1 MGQKHFT
8 SFASIPHS
16 LVFLKGI
23 KHNYLK
29 WNIICIIAI
38 SSIQA
43 QNSAPS
49 SHFSFRFDNNTRG
62 EILINE
68 VRIPSS
74 GVAMYTYYESL
85 GWSGNAG
92 GYGGIQEHPYNNGKP
107 YIFSIWDN
115 PAQSDSIKEVDVGFG
130 TETES
135 FGGEGTGLKS
145 MNFVLGWE
153 PDVWYALVARCWPV
167 GTHTYYAYFVRDGTS
182 DIWRHL
188 VTMDV
193 SAENALMSPSSSF
206 IEDWSSTGANARETN
221 IRKAWKYAGGNWYP
235 MESGYYSVNKND
247 IEPGGR
253 SYNYRTN
260 WDGGIKEDA
269 TGKYYYMIS
278 GGAST
283 APTCDNGTT
292 FSIPRPGE
300 IAPDYPSFNV
310 ATLHAKV
317 SGTDLIVSWY
327 RDSTTLP
334 LLTYTFEVFNDSNCS
349 GTALAS
355 VSKTEPKRGA
365 DTLDISSLTPDSKKY
380 FLRMSVTDILVN
392 EVIPKIIPFGYGVGI
407 TQNSASYSYNRLNIR
422 LDNHGTLQ
430 FSVLKNSNY
439 TLSLRTLNGSEIIR
453 NKMRLSAGIQSIKLL
468 ERCSAGAYIVSISEE
483 SGITGRNI
491 VFYNGK

>member
-1 MGQKHFT
+1 MKHN
-8 SFASIPHS
+8 
-16 LVFLKGI
+16 FLKW
-23 KHNYLK
+23 KL
-29 WNIICIIAI
+29 ICILAVFYT
-38 SSIQA
+38 QA

-49 SHFSFRFDNNTRG
+49 SHFSFRFDNNTRC

-68 VRIPSS
+68 VRVPSS

-115 PAQSDSIKEVDVGFG
+115 PAQSGKIKEVDVGFG
-130 TETES
+130 TETEP

-145 MNFVLGWE
+145 MNFVIGWE

-167 GTHTYYAYFVRDGTS
+167 STHTYYAYFVRDGTS

-206 IEDWSSTGANARETN
+206 IEDWSSTGVNARETN
-221 IRKAWKYAGGNWYP
+221 IRKTWKYAGGNWYP
-235 MESGYYSVNKND
+235 MERGYYSVNKGD

-253 SYNYRTN
+253 SYNFRTN

-283 APTCDNGTT
+283 SPTCDNGTT

-300 IAPDYPSFNV
+300 TAPDYPPFKAAS
-310 ATLHAKV
+310 LHAIV
-317 SGTDLIVSWY
+317 SGSDLIVSWS

-334 LLTYTFEVFNDSNCS
+334 LLTYTLEVFNDSSCS

-355 VSKTEPKRGA
+355 VSKTDLKRVA
-365 DTLDISSLTPDSKKY
+365 DTLDISSLTPENKKY

-392 EVIPKIIPFGYGVGI
+392 ETAKIIPFGLNVGI
-407 TQNSASYSYNRLNIR
+407 IYNKSLCKHNRFNIR
-422 LDNHGTLQ
+422 LNNHGSLQ
-430 FSVLKNSNY
+430 FTVKKNSIY
-439 TLSLRTLNGSEIIR
+439 TLSLQTLNGSEIKR
-453 NKMRLSAGIQSIKLL
+453 ERMKLSAGVQSIKLL
-468 ERCSAGAYIVSISEE
+468 KRYSAGAYLVIISEE

-491 VFYNGK
+491 VLYDGK